1 MIFVIPMG
9 EYLERTIIDEVE
21 KILRKRF
28 ITTTEVVEPIEIPDG
43 TYDVERGQYN
53 AEVLLGR
60 VAPAGD
66 GDYKLCIL
74 PYDAYV
80 EGLNFVFGLADVAG
94 RRAMVAL
101 ARLVHDEPQIFLARI
116 RKEVVHEMGHLH
128 MMGHCRD
135 RKCVMWFSNSIYDTD
150 RKMDMFCPICES
162 KLYRIIGFEIREATI
177 GDVTHIHAIE
187 KVSFK
192 MPWPVAAFV
201 YFIRGYDKH
210 VWVATKGG
218 QVIGYLVFEV
228 EAGGE
233 VHIANIAVHPDYR
246 GMGVGERLMRKLLN
260 KYEGCEVYLEVRV
273 SNRIAQRLYKKLGFE
288 IERTCLN
295 YYPDGEH
302 AYIMRRRLFG

>member
-1 MIFVIPMG
+1 MIFVIPVDR
-9 EYLERTIIDEVE
+9 YFERTTIDEVE

-28 ITTTEVVEPIEIPDG
+28 ITVTEVMEPIQIPNSIYNMD
-43 TYDVERGQYN
+43 RGQYN
-53 AEVLLGR
+53 AEALLGM
-60 VAPAGD
+60 VAPPAN

-101 ARLVHDEPQIFLARI
+101 ARLVHDEPQIFLARV
-116 RKEVVHEMGHLH
+116 RKEVVHEVGHLH
-128 MMGHCRD
+128 MMEHCRD
-135 RKCVMWFSNSIYDTD
+135 TKCVMCFSNSIYDTD
-150 RKMDMFCPICES
+150 RKMDTFCPICES

-177 GDVTHIHAIE
+177 EDVTRIHAIE

-192 MPWPVAAFV
+192 MPWPMAAFA
-201 YFIRGYDKH
+201 YFIRSDGRY
-210 VWVATKGG
+210 VWVATKEG
-218 QVIGYLVFEV
+218 QVIGYVVFEV
-228 EAGGE
+228 EDGYKI
-233 VHIANIAVHPDYR
+233 HIANIAVHPDYR

-260 KYEGCEVYLEVRV
+260 KYEGYEVYLEVRV

-302 AYIMRRRLFG
+302 AYIMRKRSLS